1 MDNIVKSTS
10 NLFLYQNLIIF
21 EGYSSD
27 DEESLV
33 IADIKDYVEIYGRLI
48 YQQPAYANI
57 LNSKVSLQLDEK
69 VVEGRLKQQLLVP

>member
-1 MDNIVKSTS
+1 M
-10 NLFLYQNLIIF
+10 
-21 EGYSSD
+21 
-27 DEESLV
+27 

-69 VVEGRLKQQLLVP
+69 VVEGRLKQQFLVP